1 MAMSQKD
8 MKNDQLS
15 LTFFALSHP
24 SRRKMLSM
32 LRAGEFT
39 VKDLSEPFKMSKP
52 VITKHLKVLE
62 RAGLISRSKNA
73 QWRPTK
79 LELQPLREAVDWFTE
94 FSELW
99 TDSLTKLDDTILQE
113 IDDSELEDTKND

>member
-1 MAMSQKD
+1 

-32 LRAGEFT
+32 LRKGEFT
-39 VKDLSEPFKMSKP
+39 VKDLSEPFDMSKP
-52 VITKHLKVLE
+52 VITKHLKILE
-62 RAGLISRSKNA
+62 RAGLISRSRNA

-79 LELQPLREAVDWFTE
+79 LNPLPLRNAVDWLKE
-94 FSELW
+94 FAEIW
-99 TDSLTKLDDTILQE
+99 NDSLDKLDTFLKETDETKLDE
-113 IDDSELEDTKND
+113 KVP

>member
-1 MAMSQKD
+1 

-32 LRAGEFT
+32 LRTGEFT

-79 LELQPLREAVDWFTE
+79 LEIKPLREAVDWFAE

-99 TDSLTKLDDTILQE
+99 TDSLNKLDDAILKE
-113 IDDSELEDTKND
+113 IDNSDSEED